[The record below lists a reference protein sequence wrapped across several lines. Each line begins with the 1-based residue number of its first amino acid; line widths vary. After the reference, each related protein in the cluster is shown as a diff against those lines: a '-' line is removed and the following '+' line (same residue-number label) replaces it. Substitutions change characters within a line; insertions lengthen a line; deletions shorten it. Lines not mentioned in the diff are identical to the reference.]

1 MSDTISIFELG
12 ENIMIFE
19 LKLFCVLVFVTS
31 GNAHGGDSGVELNI
45 PEGMEGPV
53 KVKVL
58 TFPENLASSEDEE
71 G

>member
-1 MSDTISIFELG
+1 MGSNCFVC
-12 ENIMIFE
+12 
-19 LKLFCVLVFVTS
+19 LFVIS
-31 GNAHGGDSGVELNI
+31 GNASAPGGDTGVELNI

-58 TFPENLASSEDEE
+58 TFPDNLAHSEDEE